1 MTDRD
6 DALRR
11 ELGWTGPEETNYE
24 PDSAEPEPPA
34 PPKPPVPS
42 RPPVDFVAPDPV
54 AGTADAPPGQD
65 GQAPPSASRM
75 SQSSGPGP
83 GGRGGQ
89 VDSPPPFL
97 DPERPGGSF
106 RQPPPRYGPPP
117 GAPRDTGPLP
127 TVSRPDSTA
136 WSQPPARQPPR
147 QQRPPAPGS
156 PTQRAP
162 GTPAGQSWPGSAVG
176 QDGRG
181 APPQP
186 TGSYADRIRADDLVP
201 AREVPPGRGWRLALY
216 KATFGLVNLGQ
227 SPDEIR
233 QAELVA
239 KIKSALRGH
248 YKVGV
253 MGKGGVGKTTVSAS
267 IGSVFAELRQDDR
280 VVAIDADT
288 AFGKLGSRVDPTAQG
303 SYWELASDQHLET
316 FADVRNR
323 VGNNAAGLFVLAG
336 EATPARRRV
345 LDPAIYREAT
355 SRLDRHFT
363 ISIIDCSSTMD
374 SPVTQE
380 VLRDLDGLVVVSSP
394 WVDGAAAA
402 GQTLDWLANRGLTGL
417 LQRTVIVLND
427 SDGHAD
433 KRTRS
438 ILAQQF
444 SSQGQTV
451 IEVPFDGHLRPGGV
465 IDGTTEMSAATRRRF
480 IEIAAALAEHFPTRD
495 DRSRGRY

>member
-11 ELGWTGPEETNYE
+11 ELGWTGPEETEFE
-24 PDSAEPEPPA
+24 PPNRMPEPPP

-42 RPPVDFVAPDPV
+42 RPPVDFVAPEPPRPPDDAAKAAGPEPDP
-54 AGTADAPPGQD
+54 
-65 GQAPPSASRM
+65 
-75 SQSSGPGP
+75 
-83 GGRGGQ
+83 RGGPPEPP
-89 VDSPPPFL
+89 PPPFL
-97 DPERPGGSF
+97 DPDRPGGNF
-106 RQPPPRYGPPP
+106 RQPRYGPPP
-117 GAPRDTGPLP
+117 GSPRDTGPLP
-127 TVSRPDSTA
+127 ATDRPDDGA
-136 WSQPPARQPPR
+136 WSQPPGWQP
-147 QQRPPAPGS
+147 QRASRPTGQTPPPPHQAGPPTQPWKGPLYPPEAAPAPPPA
-156 PTQRAP
+156 
-162 GTPAGQSWPGSAVG
+162 
-176 QDGRG
+176 
-181 APPQP
+181 
-186 TGSYADRIRADDLVP
+186 SYADRIRADDLVP
-201 AREVPPGRGWRLALY
+201 SRKVPPSRGWRYAVY
-216 KATFGLVNLGQ
+216 KATFGMVNLGQ

-233 QAELVA
+233 QAELENRIRSV
-239 KIKSALRGH
+239 LRGH
-248 YKVGV
+248 FKIGV

-267 IGSVFAELRQDDR
+267 VGSVFAELRQDDR

-288 AFGKLGSRVDPTAQG
+288 AFGKLGSRVDPKAQG

-316 FADVRNR
+316 FADVRSR
-323 VGNNAAGLFVLAG
+323 VGNNSAGLFVLAG

-374 SPVTQE
+374 APVTQE
-380 VLRDLDGLVVVSSP
+380 ALRDLDALIVVSSP

-402 GQTLDWLANRGLTGL
+402 GQTMDWLAARGLTNL

-444 SSQGQTV
+444 ASQGQTV

-465 IDGTTEMSAATRRRF
+465 IDRTAEMSPAARRKF
-480 IEIAAALAEHFPTRD
+480 IEIAAALAAHFPTRD
-495 DRSRGRY
+495 DRSRERR